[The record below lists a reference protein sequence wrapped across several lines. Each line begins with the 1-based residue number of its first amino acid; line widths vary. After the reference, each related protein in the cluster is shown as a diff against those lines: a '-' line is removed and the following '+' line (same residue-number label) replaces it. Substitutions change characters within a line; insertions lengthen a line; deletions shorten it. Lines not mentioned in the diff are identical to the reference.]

1 MNTIEELRKALIDS
15 EYVDIANIQD
25 SHNLLE
31 EVGYDKILEM
41 LDSTIPSGS
50 EATKRS
56 LNRRNVRYNK
66 YVIFMMSAWYLTD
79 EQLGN
84 LFIYIIESLQPF
96 EIECNRLRYISM
108 RKEISEER
116 LTLISIR
123 SSITNFSSAL
133 YQAPNLC
140 RTARYEYNGTYAWER
155 ITSTPKE
162 HFDVYERIEY
172 LINIKDT
179 IVKAYYN
186 KAKEN
191 YNMCEMLYDSN
202 EVKEVLEYA
211 IENQLALEKAEEAK
225 EYSHSHNYL
234 MKIAHELYP
243 DLMEQIHE
251 NNKKKFVKLIHT
263 IKNDYELILESI
275 DKKEPILDILE
286 NHKFLLKD
294 GKLDL
299 NVQTVYH
306 NPTAEEMK
314 KIRILKKWEE
324 STKSKLIPTSPKT
337 FIDSTWICGSGEVSK
352 ETKEKA
358 VDYLKERGLP
368 YSNYLMKEAAR
379 KIMKE
384 GE

>member
-1 MNTIEELRKALIDS
+1 MNVIEELRKALIDS

-31 EVGYDKILEM
+31 EVGYDRILEM
-41 LDSTIPSGS
+41 LDSTIPTGS
-50 EATKRS
+50 EATKRL
-56 LNRRNVRYNK
+56 LNRRNVKYNK

-140 RTARYEYNGTYAWER
+140 RTARYEYNGTYDWER
-155 ITSTPKE
+155 ITSTPKK

-172 LINIKDT
+172 LTNIKDT
-179 IVKAYYN
+179 VVKSYYN

-225 EYSHSHNYL
+225 EYSHSHNYF

-263 IKNDYELILESI
+263 IKNDYELLLESI

-294 GKLDL
+294 GKLKLDI
-299 NVQTVYH
+299 QTVYH
-306 NPTAEEMK
+306 NPTAEEK
-314 KIRILKKWEE
+314 NKIRILRKWEG
-324 STKSKLIPTSPKT
+324 SIKSKLIPTSPKT
-337 FIDSTWICGSGEVSK
+337 FIDSAWICGNGEVSK
-352 ETKEKA
+352 ETKQKA
-358 VDYLKERGLP
+358 VDYLKERRLP